1 MTRDRIIHPSVH
13 SFIIHSSI
21 HSFLTRARASS
32 SVRPSAAMS
41 IASFLERELNS
52 PNPAVREA
60 NAQLLRSVAL
70 FVGSVVFFRTA
81 GELMAV

>member
-1 MTRDRIIHPSVH
+1 MSDARPNH
-13 SFIIHSSI
+13 SFIHSFI

>member
-1 MTRDRIIHPSVH
+1 MSDARPNH
-13 SFIIHSSI
+13 SFI

>member
-1 MTRDRIIHPSVH
+1 VTRDRIIHSFIH
-13 SFIIHSSI
+13 SFIHSS
-21 HSFLTRARASS
+21 HARAPRPP
-32 SVRPSAAMS
+32 SVRPSAPMS

>member
-1 MTRDRIIHPSVH
+1 MTRDRIILSFIHH
-13 SFIIHSSI
+13 SFIPH
-21 HSFLTRARASS
+21 TRARLVLRP
-32 SVRPSAAMS
+32 SVRPCAMS

>member
-1 MTRDRIIHPSVH
+1 MSDARPNH
-13 SFIIHSSI
+13 SFIQSFI
-21 HSFLTRARASS
+21 HSFIPHTRARLVLRP

>member
-1 MTRDRIIHPSVH
+1 MSDARPNH
-13 SFIIHSSI
+13 SFIHSFIHSS
-21 HSFLTRARASS
+21 HARASS
-32 SVRPSAAMS
+32 SVRPSVRPSAAMS

>member
-1 MTRDRIIHPSVH
+1 MTRDRIIHSFIH
-13 SFIIHSSI
+13 SFIPH
-21 HSFLTRARASS
+21 TRARLVLRPSVRP

>member
-1 MTRDRIIHPSVH
+1 
-13 SFIIHSSI
+13 
-21 HSFLTRARASS
+21 
-32 SVRPSAAMS
+32 MS
-41 IASFLERELNS
+41 IGSFLERELNS

>member
-1 MTRDRIIHPSVH
+1 MTRDRIIHSFNH
-13 SFIIHSSI
+13 SFI

-32 SVRPSAAMS
+32 SVRPSVRPSAAMS

>member
-1 MTRDRIIHPSVH
+1 MSDARPNH
-13 SFIIHSSI
+13 SFI

-32 SVRPSAAMS
+32 SVRPSVRPSAAMS

>member
-1 MTRDRIIHPSVH
+1 MTRDRIIHSFIH
-13 SFIIHSSI
+13 SFIHSS
-21 HSFLTRARASS
+21 HARAPRPPSVRP